1 MALARLG
8 NVAPSGRQTSD
19 LPALAAVGWEWAI
32 RAGYPDLS
40 PDAAVALGMIQNLT
54 GRADHLHQTVWDQA
68 PRVAREWA
76 HRFARE
82 LGYSLDDAQANE
94 LHRLRAHVSGD
105 KKSLGA
111 YVKKEGR
118 RLGAEPESPL
128 SLEHIP
134 APQVAER
141 AVATEESE
149 KMTEATLVKWTPSE
163 LERARE
169 TAAQLGKPLA
179 WLIRRAVRSDVEDA
193 QAERD
198 DFPRRS

>member
-1 MALARLG
+1 MALSRLASI
-8 NVAPSGRQTSD
+8 APAGRQPSD
-19 LPALAAVGWEWAI
+19 LPALAATGWEWAN

-68 PRVAREWA
+68 PRLAREWA
-76 HRFARE
+76 HRFSRE
-82 LGYSLDDAQANE
+82 LGYSLDDGQANE
-94 LHRLRAHVSGD
+94 LRRLRAHVSGD

-111 YVKKEGR
+111 YVRKEGR
-118 RLGAEPESPL
+118 RLGAEPESLPP
-128 SLEHIP
+128 HDDVP
-134 APQVAER
+134 AAQVAER

-179 WLIRRAVRSDVEDA
+179 WLIRRAVRSDVEDE
-193 QAERD
+193 QAKRD